1 MFPIFNAT
9 QHVATKE
16 QILVGVIEN
25 PNSEVVK
32 LLTFDSIE
40 SKEEII
46 DRAEKIAVI
55 VRDSGC
61 RKAMIGGAPYLMAP
75 LEEALKNEGVEPLYS
90 FTKRVTVEE
99 PQTDGS
105 VKKIQ
110 YFKHEGWI
118 EV

>member
-90 FTKRVTVEE
+90 FTKRVTIEE

-105 VKKIQ
+105 VKKTQ
-110 YFKHEGWI
+110 MFRHEGWI